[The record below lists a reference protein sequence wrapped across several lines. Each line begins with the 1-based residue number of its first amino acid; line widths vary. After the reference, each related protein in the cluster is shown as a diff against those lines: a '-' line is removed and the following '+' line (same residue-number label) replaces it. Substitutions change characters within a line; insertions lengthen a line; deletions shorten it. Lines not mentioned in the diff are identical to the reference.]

1 MYFHNDGLYDKK
13 TRKTYAFQFKS
24 PWVGK
29 NSKFIRLHTIR
40 ILREDSDM
48 RVSRYRIDIFFYMSP
63 IGVCILL
70 TGLVL
75 SLAGCGGSN
84 LKNPVSEDITTAED
98 SEATDDVVELTQTPD
113 VAAPKQVSDLD
124 VKVTVTKKIVQ
135 PGEMVELTASVK
147 QVRGTRVTLNWL
159 NITQLGT
166 LSAHSENPVTWTAP
180 QTLDG
185 ENVQVEVIQLVVT
198 VISEVVSVGSSG
210 IETDT
215 QIFTDT
221 KNVLLTVRN

>member
-1 MYFHNDGLYDKK
+1 M
-13 TRKTYAFQFKS
+13 QIS
-24 PWVGK
+24 
-29 NSKFIRLHTIR
+29 
-40 ILREDSDM
+40 
-48 RVSRYRIDIFFYMSP
+48 RIDMFSYRSL
-63 IGVCILL
+63 IGVYILL
-70 TGLVL
+70 IGLVL

-84 LKNPVSEDITTAED
+84 LKNPVSEEDTTAE
-98 SEATDDVVELTQTPD
+98 SLSATDDVVETQIPD
-113 VAAPKQVSDLD
+113 VAEPEQVTDLD
-124 VKVTVTKKIVQ
+124 VKITVTKKTVQ
-135 PGEMVELTASVK
+135 PGEEIELTASVK
-147 QVRGTRVTLNWL
+147 GVRGSSVTLNWL
-159 NITQLGT
+159 NITQFGE
-166 LSAHSENPVTWTAP
+166 LSASTENPVTWTAP

>member
-1 MYFHNDGLYDKK
+1 M
-13 TRKTYAFQFKS
+13 Q
-24 PWVGK
+24 
-29 NSKFIRLHTIR
+29 
-40 ILREDSDM
+40 
-48 RVSRYRIDIFFYMSP
+48 VSRIDMFFYMSL
-63 IGVCILL
+63 IGIYILIA
-70 TGLVL
+70 GLVL

-84 LKNPVSEDITTAED
+84 LKNPVSEESATVED
-98 SEATDDVVELTQTPD
+98 SETTEDVVELTQIPD
-113 VAAPKQVSDLD
+113 VAEPGQVTDLD
-124 VKVTVTKKIVQ
+124 VKITVTKKTAQ
-135 PGEMVELTASVK
+135 PGEAVELTASVK
-147 QVRGTRVTLNWL
+147 GVRGTSVTLNWL
-159 NITQLGT
+159 NITQFGE
-166 LSAHSENPVTWTAP
+166 LSASTENPVTWTAP

>member
-1 MYFHNDGLYDKK
+1 M
-13 TRKTYAFQFKS
+13 Q
-24 PWVGK
+24 
-29 NSKFIRLHTIR
+29 
-40 ILREDSDM
+40 
-48 RVSRYRIDIFFYMSP
+48 VSRIDMFFYMSL
-63 IGVCILL
+63 IGIYILIA
-70 TGLVL
+70 GLVL

-84 LKNPVSEDITTAED
+84 LKNPVSEDSTTAED
-98 SEATDDVVELTQTPD
+98 SKATDDVVELTQIPD
-113 VAAPKQVSDLD
+113 VAEPEQVTDLD
-124 VKVTVTKKIVQ
+124 VKITVTKKTVQ
-135 PGEMVELTASVK
+135 PGEAVELTASVK
-147 QVRGTRVTLNWL
+147 GVRGTSVTLNWL
-159 NITQLGT
+159 NITQFGE
-166 LSAHSENPVTWTAP
+166 LSASTENPVTWTAP

>member
-1 MYFHNDGLYDKK
+1 M
-13 TRKTYAFQFKS
+13 Q
-24 PWVGK
+24 
-29 NSKFIRLHTIR
+29 
-40 ILREDSDM
+40 
-48 RVSRYRIDIFFYMSP
+48 VSRIDMFFYMSL
-63 IGVCILL
+63 IGIYILI
-70 TGLVL
+70 TGLIL

-84 LKNPVSEDITTAED
+84 LKNPVSEESATVAD
-98 SEATDDVVELTQTPD
+98 SETTDDVVELTQIPD
-113 VAAPKQVSDLD
+113 VAEPEQVTDLE
-124 VKVTVTKKIVQ
+124 VKITVTKKTVQ
-135 PGEMVELTASVK
+135 PGETVELTASVK
-147 QVRGTRVTLNWL
+147 GVRGTSVTLNWL
-159 NITQLGT
+159 NITQFGE
-166 LSAHSENPVTWTAP
+166 LSASTENPVTWTAP